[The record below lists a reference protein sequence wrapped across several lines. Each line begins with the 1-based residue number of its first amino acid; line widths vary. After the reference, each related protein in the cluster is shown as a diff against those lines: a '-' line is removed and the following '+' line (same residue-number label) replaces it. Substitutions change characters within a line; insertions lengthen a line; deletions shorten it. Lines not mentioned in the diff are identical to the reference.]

1 MILIILI
8 KNQIGMTN
16 NEPSKN
22 KISDVFK
29 RYQAQ
34 LKGYIN
40 KRVASKEDGEDILQN
55 VFYQLLKTENP
66 IDEMTA
72 WLYAVTRNQII
83 DWKRKRKDEE
93 MPSITVDD
101 GNELFLSEIS
111 NFLFDDSDSS
121 PEDVYL
127 RSLVWNELEVALAE
141 LPQEQREVFELTEL
155 KGLPFK
161 EISESTGIPVNT
173 LISRKRYAVL
183 HLRLRLKSLYE
194 DILDKLSKEGVL

>member
-1 MILIILI
+1 
-8 KNQIGMTN
+8 MTN

-141 LPQEQREVFELTEL
+141 LPQEQREVFDLTEL

-194 DILDKLSKEGVL
+194 DILDK

>member
-1 MILIILI
+1 
-8 KNQIGMTN
+8 MTN
-16 NEPSKN
+16 NEPSRN

-161 EISESTGIPVNT
+161 EISELTGIPVNT

-194 DILDKLSKEGVL
+194 DILDK

>member
-1 MILIILI
+1 
-8 KNQIGMTN
+8 MTN

-29 RYQAQ
+29 KYQAQ

-40 KRVASKEDGEDILQN
+40 KRVSSKEDGEDILQN
-55 VFYQLLKTENP
+55 VFYQLLRTENP
-66 IDEMTA
+66 VNEMTS

-83 DWKRKRKDEE
+83 DWKRKRKEEE
-93 MPSITVDD
+93 MPSVTIDE
-101 GNELFLSEIS
+101 GNELFLAEIS
-111 NFLFDDSDSS
+111 NFLFDDKEPS

-127 RSLVWNELEVALAE
+127 RSLVWSELEVALAE
-141 LPQEQREVFELTEL
+141 LPQEQKDVFELTEL

-161 EISESTGIPVNT
+161 EISEMIGIPVNT

-183 HLRLRLKSLYE
+183 HLRLRLKALYE
-194 DILDKLSKEGVL
+194 DLLDK

>member
-1 MILIILI
+1 
-8 KNQIGMTN
+8 MTN

-121 PEDVYL
+121 PENVYL

-141 LPQEQREVFELTEL
+141 LPQEQREIFELTEL

-161 EISESTGIPVNT
+161 EISELTGIPVNT

-194 DILDKLSKEGVL
+194 DILDK

>member
-1 MILIILI
+1 MS
-8 KNQIGMTN
+8 N
-16 NEPSKN
+16 NEPSKS

-29 RYQAQ
+29 KYQAQ

-40 KRVASKEDGEDILQN
+40 KRVTSKEDGEDILQN

-66 IDEMTA
+66 IEEMTA

-83 DWKRKRKDEE
+83 DLKRKRKEEE
-93 MPSITVDD
+93 MPTIAVDD
-101 GNELFLSEIS
+101 SNELFLSEIS
-111 NFLFDDSDSS
+111 NFLFDDEESS

-127 RSLVWNELEVALAE
+127 RSLVWSELEVALAE
-141 LPQEQREVFELTEL
+141 LPQEQKEIFELTEL

-161 EISESTGIPVNT
+161 EISESMGIPVNT

-183 HLRLRLKSLYE
+183 HLRSRLKSLYE
-194 DILDKLSKEGVL
+194 DLLDK

>member
-1 MILIILI
+1 
-8 KNQIGMTN
+8 MTN

-29 RYQAQ
+29 KYQAQ

-40 KRVASKEDGEDILQN
+40 KRVTSKEDGEDILQN
-55 VFYQLLKTENP
+55 VFYQLLKTDSLINP
-66 IDEMTA
+66 IEEMTA

-83 DWKRKRKDEE
+83 DWKRKRKEEE
-93 MPSITVDD
+93 MPTVTVDD
-101 GNELFLSEIS
+101 SNELFMSEIS
-111 NFLFDDSDSS
+111 NFLFDDGAAS
-121 PEDVYL
+121 PEEIYL
-127 RSLVWNELEVALAE
+127 RSLVWTELEVALAE
-141 LPQEQREVFELTEL
+141 LPEEQREVFELTEL

-194 DILDKLSKEGVL
+194 DLLNK

>member
-1 MILIILI
+1 
-8 KNQIGMTN
+8 MTN

-29 RYQAQ
+29 KYQAQ

-40 KRVASKEDGEDILQN
+40 KRVNSKEDGEDILQN
-55 VFYQLLKTENP
+55 VFYQLLKTDSLINP
-66 IDEMTA
+66 IEEMTA
-72 WLYAVTRNQII
+72 WLYAVARNQII
-83 DWKRKRKDEE
+83 DWKRKRKEEE
-93 MPSITVDD
+93 MPHIAKEDSD
-101 GNELFLSEIS
+101 ELFMSEIS
-111 NFLFDDSDSS
+111 NFLFDEESTT

-127 RSLVWNELEVALAE
+127 RSLVWSELEVALAE
-141 LPQEQREVFELTEL
+141 LPEEQRDVFEWTEL

-161 EISESTGIPVNT
+161 EISKSTGISVNT

-194 DILDKLSKEGVL
+194 DLLYK

>member
-1 MILIILI
+1 
-8 KNQIGMTN
+8 MTN
-16 NEPSKN
+16 SEPSGK

-29 RYQAQ
+29 KYQAQ

-40 KRVASKEDGEDILQN
+40 KRVTSKEDGEDILQN

-111 NFLFDDSDSS
+111 NFLFDDDDSS

-161 EISESTGIPVNT
+161 EISDSTGIPVNT

-183 HLRLRLKSLYE
+183 HLRLRLKSLYK
-194 DILDKLSKEGVL
+194 DILDK

>member
-1 MILIILI
+1 
-8 KNQIGMTN
+8 MTN

-161 EISESTGIPVNT
+161 EISESTAIPVNT

-194 DILDKLSKEGVL
+194 DILDK

>member
-1 MILIILI
+1 
-8 KNQIGMTN
+8 MTN

-83 DWKRKRKDEE
+83 DWKRKRKNEE

-141 LPQEQREVFELTEL
+141 LPQEQREIFELTEL

-161 EISESTGIPVNT
+161 EISELTGIPVNT

-194 DILDKLSKEGVL
+194 DILDK